1 MTRLAIVDILVA
13 GLVLGGMYGL
23 VAMGLTLQYG
33 VARIMNLSYGE
44 LLIAAAFL
52 SYALVTK
59 LALSPVL
66 ALVIALPAGFIVS
79 WVVYQLLLTPL
90 VKRTGAGPA
99 LEVDSILAT
108 FGLLFVIQGVMLVA
122 FGGGYYSYEF
132 LSVPVDILGAKV
144 AANRLLALGFA
155 VIVGLALYLLL
166 TRTRIGTAIRAV
178 AVAPRFAPLVAID
191 VRAVSAL
198 AFGVGGALVAAGGAL
213 VSMFLPFS
221 ASMGVLFTMK
231 ALVVVIMG
239 GVGNLLGCLVAGMM
253 LGFAES
259 LVARYV
265 DPGLTLAANYA
276 LFLLVL
282 FFKPAGLFGRVAR

>member
-1 MTRLAIVDILVA
+1 MAIVDILIA
-13 GLVLGGMYGL
+13 GLVLGGMYAL
-23 VAMGLTLQYG
+23 VAMGLSLQYG

-59 LALSPVL
+59 LELSPVIAL
-66 ALVIALPAGFIVS
+66 AVSLPAGFVVS
-79 WVVYQLLLTPL
+79 WLVYQVLLMPL

-108 FGLLFVIQGVMLVA
+108 FGLLFVVQGVMLVA

-144 AANRLLALGFA
+144 AANRLLALAFA

-198 AFGVGGALVAAGGAL
+198 AFGAGGALVAAGGAL
-213 VSMFLPFS
+213 ISMFLPFS

-231 ALVVVIMG
+231 ALVIVIMG
-239 GVGNLLGCLVAGMM
+239 GVGNLLGCLVAALM
-253 LGFAES
+253 LGFAET

-282 FFKPAGLFGRVAR
+282 FFRPAGLFGRVAR